1 MMSVHESSVESSS
14 SVETTETPTLRSAS
28 YMGCRFCEEGSLVF
42 DTEVGKSRC
51 RTCGKL
57 D

>member
-1 MMSVHESSVESSS
+1 MSVDRTNVDSVT
-14 SVETTETPTLRSAS
+14 TTEDILPPVPQCAS
-28 YMGCRFCEEGSLVF
+28 YMGCRYCEEGSLVY
-42 DTEVGKSRC
+42 DEEVGGSRC

>member
-1 MMSVHESSVESSS
+1 MSVDRSNVDSDSPFEPS
-14 SVETTETPTLRSAS
+14 ETPPLRLSAS
-28 YMGCRFCEEGSLVF
+28 YMGCRHCEEGSLVY
-42 DTEVGKSRC
+42 DADAGGSRC